1 MHAVQSTSR
10 IKDKD
15 ALVSVIM
22 PVYNAVTTVARAVES
37 VLHQTYPHFELIV
50 VDDASTDA
58 SADIISAFTDERI
71 RLIRHASNR
80 GVGSARN
87 TAIAAARGD
96 WVAML
101 DADDEWTPRRL
112 SHLLGLGVSVTEGM
126 MLADNIMHCYDVNG
140 HLRPWRKQWTRKLLR
155 FINGVTVLNLE
166 QYLGLD
172 SLLIQ
177 PLIPRHILAE
187 YGIMHGTSPFGED
200 AEFYVRLM
208 SRSGLCFKISEESL
222 YLYRMTPGSMSA
234 RPDRAELMK
243 RIWLK
248 LLDELSFSPAERV
261 QIAKRIER
269 LDTDI
274 RYMPF
279 LTGLKSRR
287 WHAVVSAFRKDPWV
301 IGEFVRRLPASLPY
315 RISLLLNRGQ
325 GR

>member
-10 IKDKD
+10 RKDKD
-15 ALVSVIM
+15 ALVSVVM
-22 PVYNAVTTVARAVES
+22 PVYNAAATVARAVES

-87 TAIAAARGD
+87 TAIASARGD
-96 WVAML
+96 WVSML
-101 DADDEWTPRRL
+101 DADDEWTPHRL
-112 SHLLGLGVSVTEGM
+112 SHLLGLGVSVTDGY
-126 MLADNIMHCYDVNG
+126 MLADNIMHCYDVDRN
-140 HLRPWRKQWTRKLLR
+140 LRAWRKQWTRRSLG
-155 FINGVTVLNLE
+155 FINGVTELNLE

-177 PLIPRHILAE
+177 PLIPRHILVE
-187 YGIMHGTSPFGED
+187 YGIIHGTSPFGED

-243 RIWLK
+243 RIWLQ
-248 LLDELSFSPAERV
+248 LLDELSFSPAEKA
-261 QIAKRIER
+261 QIEKRIER
-269 LDTDI
+269 LDNDI
-274 RYMPF
+274 RYMSF
-279 LTGLKSRR
+279 LTGLKNRQ
-287 WHAVVSAFRKDPWV
+287 WYAVMSALRNDPWV
-301 IGEFVRRLPASLPY
+301 ISEFFRRLPASLPY